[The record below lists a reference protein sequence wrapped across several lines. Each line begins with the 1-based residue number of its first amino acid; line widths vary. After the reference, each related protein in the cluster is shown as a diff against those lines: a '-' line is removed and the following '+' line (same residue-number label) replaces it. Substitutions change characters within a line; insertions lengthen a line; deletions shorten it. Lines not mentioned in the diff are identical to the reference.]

1 MKRTFAFIL
10 LAGILLTSC
19 TTALPTIKTEQFTV
33 QYTSASVPWLAS
45 LYNCAGTNVISAEQR
60 AADFLDLKSA
70 NMVIRLGSPGNIN
83 GLPYQIGTDD
93 LLVIVASKNP
103 TRTLTAEQT
112 RELFS
117 GQIRNWKTIDGNDAP
132 VQVWVFPTEED
143 IQEIFDQTILEGSPI
158 SSGAYL
164 ATNLDEM
171 VQAVGKDVSAIGIIT
186 GRWKTGNLTSVYKA
200 ASNLPVLA
208 ISLSKPQGTLAQ
220 ILACMQK

>member
-1 MKRTFAFIL
+1 MKRTFAYII

-19 TTALPTIKTEQFTV
+19 TTAPPTIKTEQFTV

-70 NMVIRLGSPGNIN
+70 NIVIRVGDPGTSN
-83 GLPYQIGTDD
+83 GFPYQIGTDD

-103 TRTLTAEQT
+103 TKALTAEQT

-117 GQIRNWKTIDGNDAP
+117 GQIINWKTIDGNDAP
-132 VQVWVFPTEED
+132 VQVWVFSNGED
-143 IQEIFDQTILEGSPI
+143 IQKIFDQTVLEGSRG
-158 SSGAYL
+158 SSGAYM
-164 ATNLDEM
+164 AANLEEM
-171 VQAVGKDVSAIGIIT
+171 VQAVAKDVSAIGIIT
-186 GRWKTGNLTSVYKA
+186 GRWKTENLTTVYKA
-200 ASNLPVLA
+200 ASDLPVLA
-208 ISLSKPQGTLAQ
+208 ISPSKPEGTLAN